1 MINKHVFRHQI
12 LEVWLALLTLFVAVW
27 YWQDN
32 LRSREVTL
40 KYCRRVCE
48 ANNVQFLDQTVHVA
62 HFRFGRT
69 AEGRFCIR
77 RFYAFEFSVRGADR
91 QHGVA
96 VVANGKVEYLS
107 LLHPDGEIIE
117 GNLPT

>member
-1 MINKHVFRHQI
+1 MEI
-12 LEVWLALLTLFVAVW
+12 WLALLSLFVAVW
-27 YWQDN
+27 YWQDS

-40 KYCRRVCE
+40 KYSRRFCE
-48 ANNVQFLDQTVHVA
+48 ANDVQLLDQTVHVA
-62 HFRFGRT
+62 RFRFGRSS
-69 AEGRFCIR
+69 EGKFCIR

-107 LLHPDGEIIE
+107 LLHPEGEIIE
-117 GNLPT
+117 GKLPD